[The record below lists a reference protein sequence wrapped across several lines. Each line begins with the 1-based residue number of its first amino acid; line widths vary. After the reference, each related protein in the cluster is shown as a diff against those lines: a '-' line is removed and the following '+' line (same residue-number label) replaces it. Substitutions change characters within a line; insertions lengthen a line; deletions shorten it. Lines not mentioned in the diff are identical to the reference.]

1 MFLKN
6 TKRRKIMPGKTQL
19 DAKQAGLKYA
29 QVIKDN
35 PGKGKKASKS
45 RRDAFVEYKKSL
57 KNK

>member
-1 MFLKN
+1 
-6 TKRRKIMPGKTQL
+6 MPGKTQL